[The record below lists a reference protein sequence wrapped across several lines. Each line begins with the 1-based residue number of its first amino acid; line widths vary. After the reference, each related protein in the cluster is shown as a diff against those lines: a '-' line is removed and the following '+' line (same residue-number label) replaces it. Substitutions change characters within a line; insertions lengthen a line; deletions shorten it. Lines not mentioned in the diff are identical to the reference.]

1 MNINELIERA
11 HSQAKAI
18 GWWDKERNVGELLML
33 IVSECG
39 EALEA
44 HRSGKRANMAL
55 FEQEESSEQI
65 RKSQIYNHAVDP
77 EIPLS
82 SPFEYAFRTNIK
94 DTFEDELA
102 DIVLRI
108 ADLCGH
114 LQIEMD
120 PEPKP
125 WTMEYFQPKNI
136 GELLLLVTSSIVDH
150 YRLNRDKEK
159 INANSLR
166 QAMGLPFLIAQL
178 EGIDIWRHIE
188 LKMKYNLTRGHKH
201 GKAY

>member
-1 MNINELIERA
+1 MNINELIELNHA
-11 HSQAKAI
+11 HCKKN
-18 GWWDKERNVGELLML
+18 GWWDEPRNTGELLMC

-44 HRSGKRANMAL
+44 HRSEKRFDKLKYDL
-55 FEQEESSEQI
+55 FMTSISTDLVTGEYLAPLPEKEKAVFESC
-65 RKSQIYNHAVDP
+65 
-77 EIPLS
+77 
-82 SPFEYAFRTNIK
+82 IK

-114 LQIEMD
+114 LQVEMD

-159 INANSLR
+159 VNANSLR

-178 EGIDIWRHIE
+178 EGIDLWRHIE

>member
-44 HRSGKRANMAL
+44 HRGGKRFNDAEYMTGIATYTEDNKKLGFGAEWPL
-55 FEQEESSEQI
+55 KAAFE
-65 RKSQIYNHAVDP
+65 RYV
-77 EIPLS
+77 
-82 SPFEYAFRTNIK
+82 K

-114 LQIEMD
+114 LQVEMD